1 MKKHFLVVD
10 DSELNL
16 RVVQSILEKYSITA
30 DFVTSAEHAY
40 AALESSDYDLV
51 LMDYLMPGTD
61 GVEATKYIRKMT
73 EGHTRDYYKNIPI
86 IALTAEENPDL
97 QAAMVKGGI
106 NDILL
111 KPLNPNSFKV
121 ILDKWAP
128 TIHGIDESTLIGML
142 DADRRSYF
150 ELVSIFCQDVE
161 GKRKR
166 IKEALA
172 NEDYQS
178 YTVEVHKIKGEAKV
192 IGATALSEA
201 AKLLEFTGKAVTGV
215 IPNDRSDEENKKII
229 KRDTPKVLKAL
240 DSIADEL
247 NALMQEDIDEERT
260 GTKESINKKVAVE
273 IKPQLEKI
281 SRYCSHAVESLNQ
294 ADYSLT
300 REWIEEISEV
310 IKSLLAD

>member
-73 EGHTRDYYKNIPI
+73 EGHARDYYKNIPI
-86 IALTAEENPDL
+86 IALTAEENPAL

-121 ILDKWAP
+121 ILDRWAP

>member
-86 IALTAEENPDL
+86 IALTAEENPAL

-260 GTKESINKKVAVE
+260 GTKESINKKVVVE

>member
-40 AALESSDYDLV
+40 TALESSDYDLV

-73 EGHTRDYYKNIPI
+73 EGHARDYYKNIPI
-86 IALTAEENPDL
+86 IALTAEENPAL